1 MSLGGESKHTP
12 KSSNL
17 RPLDDDQLVRI
28 ISTPRPSNGVSQ
40 HPAQDRLKRL
50 QGQLKR
56 VQDNEKEQGTTKR
69 ITHSSSASRRSSA
82 STCTPQRLLK
92 FPPKVAMNAWEKP
105 KALVD
110 ANRLKA
116 GRTQTAYQ
124 RLMLLRASLQQKQLY
139 EERNNNI
146 VAKINEEVIE
156 KQPEA
161 CNITN
166 PSAFDGSTASD
177 MEVEPMEWQ
186 ESIEEEAAQND
197 QDEAKKGDDT
207 LLMLPAESIEEEA
220 PQKGQDEAKEE
231 DDTILMLQAADA
243 EELPPRLEDYMYFV
257 LDTNV
262 LIHNHKFVE
271 RLTDVVLPGTVGS
284 MLYLPYIVIKELD
297 KLKSKY
303 QSDCLQRVIAMR
315 AIRFLNT
322 KFDESFQIQAQSA
335 LEEAD
340 HLIKIDCPDDSI
352 LNCCLQ
358 LQAQVPHMILLT
370 NDANLRLKANA
381 SNIQVSCRSDLMST
395 YVDEFAGFGD

>member
-1 MSLGGESKHTP
+1 M
-12 KSSNL
+12 
-17 RPLDDDQLVRI
+17 
-28 ISTPRPSNGVSQ
+28 
-40 HPAQDRLKRL
+40 
-50 QGQLKR
+50 
-56 VQDNEKEQGTTKR
+56 
-69 ITHSSSASRRSSA
+69 
-82 STCTPQRLLK
+82 
-92 FPPKVAMNAWEKP
+92 
-105 KALVD
+105 
-110 ANRLKA
+110 
-116 GRTQTAYQ
+116 
-124 RLMLLRASLQQKQLY
+124 
-139 EERNNNI
+139 
-146 VAKINEEVIE
+146 AKINEEVIE

>member
-1 MSLGGESKHTP
+1 
-12 KSSNL
+12 
-17 RPLDDDQLVRI
+17 
-28 ISTPRPSNGVSQ
+28 
-40 HPAQDRLKRL
+40 
-50 QGQLKR
+50 
-56 VQDNEKEQGTTKR
+56 
-69 ITHSSSASRRSSA
+69 
-82 STCTPQRLLK
+82 
-92 FPPKVAMNAWEKP
+92 
-105 KALVD
+105 
-110 ANRLKA
+110 
-116 GRTQTAYQ
+116 
-124 RLMLLRASLQQKQLY
+124 MLLRASLQQKQLY

-322 KFDESFQIQAQSA
+322 KFDESFQIQGGSWIVYVNRWNLPMCIIFVAAQSA